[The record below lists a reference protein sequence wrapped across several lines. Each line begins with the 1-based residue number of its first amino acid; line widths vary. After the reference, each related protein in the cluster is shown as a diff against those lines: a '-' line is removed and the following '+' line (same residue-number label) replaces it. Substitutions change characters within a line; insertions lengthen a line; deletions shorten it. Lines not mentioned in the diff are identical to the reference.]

1 MTTQAPASAPRN
13 ELLGRGL
20 LLEYVT
26 VGWNVLEGL
35 IAIGAGMASGSV
47 ALVGFGLDSFV
58 ESISGGV
65 LIWRLREE
73 RAGAGEERVEHVERR
88 AELLV
93 GIAFLLLAA
102 WVGFEAVRSLIAGEA
117 PGISLVGIVLTTV
130 SIAVMLWLARAK
142 RDVGEALGSRAL
154 IADSKQT
161 QACWYLS
168 AVTLAGLVAN
178 ALFGWWWAD
187 PLAALGITALLVHEG
202 FEAVRG
208 EDDD

>member
-1 MTTQAPASAPRN
+1 MTTEASSRARRQ

-20 LLEYVT
+20 LLEYLT
-26 VGWNVLEGL
+26 VGWNILEGL

-47 ALVGFGLDSFV
+47 ALIGFGLDSFV
-58 ESISGGV
+58 ESVSGGV

-73 RAGAGEERVEHVERR
+73 RAGASEERVEQVERR
-88 AELLV
+88 AEWLV

-102 WVGFEAVRSLIAGEA
+102 WVGFEAVRSLLAGEA
-117 PGISLVGIVLTTV
+117 PGISRVGIVLTIV

-142 RDVGEALGSRAL
+142 REVGEALGSRAL

-161 QACWYLS
+161 RACWYLS

-178 ALFGWWWAD
+178 ALLGWWWAD
-187 PLAALGITALLVHEG
+187 PLAALGIAALLVYEG
-202 FEAVRG
+202 LEAIRG
-208 EDDD
+208 EDDE